1 MESLTTGPELENSQ
15 GQQQSSNDVCV
26 TSAFTP
32 TAARKRTYR
41 HFAFVPRTDVAS
53 APAMAQT
60 LSKTGFNLNAPV
72 C

>member
-1 MESLTTGPELENSQ
+1 MLSLQQPRHIPTLPNRYRNAMSELRSRLQ
-15 GQQQSSNDVCV
+15 R
-26 TSAFTP
+26 P
-32 TAARKRTYR
+32 KRR
-41 HFAFVPRTDVAS
+41 FVPRTDIAS